1 MFKNIALR
9 LTAEQYE
16 ANFADINPPL
26 TAGQARDESARC
38 LFCYDAPCTAA
49 CPTAIDVP
57 GFIHKISTG
66 NLQGAARTILE
77 ANILGAS
84 CGRVCP
90 TEVLCEGACV
100 LHHMGKRPVMI
111 GRLQRYAAEYALDC
125 GARLFHPGTPHRGR
139 VALIGAGPASLSC
152 AAELRKRGYET
163 VIYDKNPQAGGLNT
177 YGIAA
182 YKLRVPDALREV
194 EMVRALGVEIRN
206 GVEIG
211 RDLSLEQLEKDFD
224 AIFVGIGLGSTEDLR
239 IPGEDL
245 PGVVDALSFI
255 ERTKTEAFPSIE
267 LGRAVAVIGGGN
279 TAIDAATAARRL
291 GADPVFIVYR
301 RSRREMP
308 AFAYEYELAE
318 GDGVS
323 FLWQTQPVR
332 VAGKGRV
339 EALACVR
346 TQLGAPDASGRRR
359 PEIVPGSEFLL
370 EVDMVIKALG
380 QTRLVEFLRKIR
392 GLQLDDDGCVVVDP
406 GTMQTT
412 NSQYFAGGDCV
423 NGGQEVVD
431 AVAHGKRATGG
442 IDRRLQQAREA
453 RPHA

>member
-1 MFKNIALR
+1 MFRKAAPK

-26 TAGQARDESARC
+26 TAGQAREETARC

-66 NLQGAARTILE
+66 NLQGAARTVLE

-90 TEVLCEGACV
+90 TEVLCEGVCV
-100 LHHMGKRPVMI
+100 LNHMGKRPVMI
-111 GRLQRYAAEYALDC
+111 GRLQRYAAECALDR
-125 GARLFHPGTPHRGR
+125 GLRLFRPGAPNQRR
-139 VALIGAGPASLSC
+139 VALIGGGPASLSC
-152 AAELRKRGYET
+152 ATELRKLGYQT
-163 VIYDKNPQAGGLNT
+163 VIYDKNPQPGGLNT

-182 YKLRVPDALREV
+182 YKLRLPDALREV
-194 EMVRALGVEIRN
+194 EMVRALGVEIHN
-206 GVEIG
+206 NVEIG
-211 RDLSLEQLEKDFD
+211 RDLGLEQLEKEFD
-224 AIFVGIGLGSTEDLR
+224 AIFIGIGLGRTEDLR

-255 ERTKTEAFPSIE
+255 ERTKTKAFQSVE
-267 LGRAVAVIGGGN
+267 LGHARAVIGGGN

-308 AFAYEYELAE
+308 AFTYEYELAE

-323 FLWQTQPVR
+323 FVWQTQPLR
-332 VAGKGRV
+332 VAGNGRV
-339 EALACVR
+339 EALECVR

-359 PEIVPGSEFLL
+359 PEIIPGSEFRLD
-370 EVDMVIKALG
+370 VDMVIKALG
-380 QTRLVEFLRKIR
+380 QTRKVEFLRQIR
-392 GLQLDDDGCVVVDP
+392 GLQLDDDGCVVVDSD
-406 GTMQTT
+406 TMQTA
-412 NSQYFAGGDCV
+412 NPKYFAGGDCV

-431 AVAHGKRATGG
+431 AVAHGKRAAAG
-442 IDRRLQQAREA
+442 IDRYLHNAREA
-453 RPHA
+453 RAHA